1 MIGSLF
7 NILGFVIAGL
17 YLLVSV
23 MCGVILRSN
32 KDDLKIPV
40 RTLGVMTVTL
50 HAIYILNL
58 ILSTRRLPMASPVE
72 AVTFTA
78 FILALSYIL
87 IHYTSKESGT
97 GLFLYPVIFMLQA
110 PAAFLLRPV
119 DTFNPILASPYFA
132 LHTIPTLLGYAAF
145 LIAMKYG
152 LMYLLMYSQIK
163 SKKIGKIFR
172 RIPDLDGLDRLN
184 SRSVI
189 TGFTFLTIGIV
200 SGSLWATSV
209 WEGRDGFD
217 LKLIAGFVPWVLYGI
232 SIQLRYLSG
241 WRGKRV
247 AFISVFGG
255 VLLLLFF
262 MII

>member
-1 MIGSLF
+1 MGSIF

-17 YLLVSV
+17 YLLVSI
-23 MCGVILRSN
+23 MCGVILWSN
-32 KDDLKIPV
+32 KDDLRIPV
-40 RTLGVMTVTL
+40 RTLAAITVAL
-50 HAIYILNL
+50 HAVYIL
-58 ILSTRRLPMASPVE
+58 ILVVNTRRLPMASPVE
-72 AVTFTA
+72 AVAFTS
-78 FILALSYIL
+78 FILALTYIV

-110 PAAFLLRPV
+110 PAAFLLTPV

-132 LHTIPTLLGYAAF
+132 LHTIPTILGYAAF

-163 SKKIGKIFR
+163 SKKTGKIFR
-172 RIPDLDGLDRLN
+172 RMPDLNGLDKLN
-184 SRSVI
+184 TRSVI

-200 SGSLWATSV
+200 TGSLWATSV
-209 WEGRDGFD
+209 WEDRQGFD
-217 LKLIAGFVPWVLYGI
+217 LKLVAGFVPWVLYGI

-247 AFISVFGG
+247 AFISVIGG
-255 VLLLLFF
+255 VMLLLFF